1 MSYYYIHAATQ
12 HDESKAWNGTTFI
25 SGHEKADDPKQY
37 ATLEQALEVLDK
49 ATEIA
54 REMGMQIIMID
65 KAEAHTDKP
74 GFKFET
80 IVWER
85 VE

>member
-1 MSYYYIHAATQ
+1 MYYYIHAATQ
-12 HDESKAWNGTTFI
+12 HDESKAWNSTTFV
-25 SGHEKADDPKQY
+25 SGREKVDDLKQY
-37 ATLEQALEVLDK
+37 DTLEQALDALDK
-49 ATEIA
+49 AMQVA
-54 REMGMQIIMID
+54 RKMGMQVIMID
-65 KAEAHTDKP
+65 EAEALIDKP